1 MKLTTA
7 KQQAKKNRLN
17 WRESLGFITLQP
29 GQVLNSR
36 GEVIEQTIYPLSV
49 MIFCKSLAKD
59 IGGYCIR
66 VQYHGEDA
74 EYITGWDSYL
84 TRSDYALHALHQ
96 ILLYI
101 PDGIRIE
108 LVHNSAAIRDV
119 LDGTSDKWE
128 TLFKFAQ
135 LNATARCKDH
145 IYANH
150 ALKETNPDAVET
162 LKALAAMLE
171 YSFAAD
177 KQLVHTT
184 DFEGILTRRDRL
196 IQEAERKEQ
205 EDDAD

>member
-1 MKLTTA
+1 LTTA
-7 KQQAKKNRLN
+7 KQQAKKNRLS
-17 WRESLGFITLQP
+17 WHDRLGFITLQP

-66 VQYHGEDA
+66 ICYHGEDA
-74 EYITGWDSYL
+74 EYIVGWDSYL
-84 TRSDYALHALHQ
+84 TRSDYALHQ

-119 LDGTSDKWE
+119 LDGTSEEWE
-128 TLFKFAQ
+128 TLFKFAS

-150 ALKETNPDAVET
+150 TLKETNPDAVET

-196 IQEAERKEQ
+196 IQEADRKEQ

>member
-1 MKLTTA
+1 MTTA
-7 KQQAKKNRLN
+7 KQQAKKNRLS
-17 WRESLGFITLQP
+17 WHDRLGFITLQP

-66 VQYHGEDA
+66 ICYHGEDA
-74 EYITGWDSYL
+74 EYIVGWDSYL
-84 TRSDYALHALHQ
+84 TRGDYALHALHQ

-119 LDGTSDKWE
+119 LDGTSEEWE
-128 TLFKFAQ
+128 TLFKFAS

-145 IYANH
+145 IYTSH

-196 IQEAERKEQ
+196 IQEADRKEQ

>member
-1 MKLTTA
+1 M
-7 KQQAKKNRLN
+7 
-17 WRESLGFITLQP
+17 
-29 GQVLNSR
+29 
-36 GEVIEQTIYPLSV
+36 IEQTIYPLSV

-66 VQYHGEDA
+66 ICYHGEEA

-84 TRSDYALHALHQ
+84 TRSDYALHALYQ

-119 LDGTSDKWE
+119 LDGTSEEWE
-128 TLFKFAQ
+128 TLFKFAS

-184 DFEGILTRRDRL
+184 DFEGILTRRERL

>member
-1 MKLTTA
+1 MTTA
-7 KQQAKKNRLN
+7 KQQAKKNRLS
-17 WRESLGFITLQP
+17 WHDRLGFITLQS

-66 VQYHGEDA
+66 ICYHGEEA

-119 LDGTSDKWE
+119 LDGTSEEWE
-128 TLFKFAQ
+128 TLFKFAS

-145 IYANH
+145 IYASH

>member
-1 MKLTTA
+1 LTTA
-7 KQQAKKNRLN
+7 KQQAKKNRLS
-17 WRESLGFITLQP
+17 WHDRLGFITLQS

-66 VQYHGEDA
+66 ICYHGEEA

-119 LDGTSDKWE
+119 LDGTSEEWE
-128 TLFKFAQ
+128 TLFKFAS

-145 IYANH
+145 IYASH

>member
-7 KQQAKKNRLN
+7 KQQAKKNRLS
-17 WRESLGFITLQP
+17 WHDRLGFITLQP

-66 VQYHGEDA
+66 ICYHGEEA

-119 LDGTSDKWE
+119 LDGTSEEWE
-128 TLFKFAQ
+128 TLFKFAS

-145 IYANH
+145 IYASH

>member
-1 MKLTTA
+1 MTTA
-7 KQQAKKNRLN
+7 KQQAKKNRLS
-17 WRESLGFITLQP
+17 WHDSLGFITLQP

-66 VQYHGEDA
+66 ICYHGEEA

-119 LDGTSDKWE
+119 LDGTSEEWE
-128 TLFKFAQ
+128 TLFKFAS

-145 IYANH
+145 IYASH

-184 DFEGILTRRDRL
+184 DFEGILSRRERL
-196 IQEAERKEQ
+196 IQEADRKEQ
-205 EDDAD
+205 ENDAD